1 MRVLTAAAVLLA
13 LAGCSEGYRNT
24 LLPTA
29 ETGGRPP
36 EYRIVVPPDYEVRSV
51 DYDAALVGIAS
62 GEGASTEVSGRGVV
76 AVYAVHRP
84 SGAEVVLI
92 YDDVRARPTPS
103 AVLWLDRDEGARRIG
118 EGGSGPEGGW

>member
-1 MRVLTAAAVLLA
+1 MRALTAAAVLLT
-13 LAGCSEGYRNT
+13 LAGCSDGYRNT

-29 ETGGRPP
+29 APGARPP
-36 EYRIVVPPDYEVRSV
+36 EYRVVVPPEYEVRSV

-62 GEGASTEVSGRGVV
+62 GEDTSTEVSGRGVV
-76 AVYAVHRP
+76 AVYAVHRS

-92 YDDVRARPTPS
+92 YDDVQARPTPS
-103 AVLWLDRDEGARRIG
+103 AILWLDRDEGGRRIG